1 MRWSRW
7 AVWLAVALWVAAG
20 WPVEADS
27 PRQDSAATTL
37 TGELTIL
44 QPASDILLRVTAN
57 TPVSVG
63 LSSETFDATLTLYD
77 AIGQIVAENDDHDP
91 LFGLPART
99 DAALVYT
106 PPGGDLLLVRAASLG
121 WLGSGPYTLTVQG
134 ATVLSQNPFS
144 IVETAPGPTIEGELI
159 HFPGREP
166 RVAYAFQARSDGNL
180 TITLTSADFDVV
192 LAIYDSSGA
201 FIVGNDDHNPAYDL
215 PNQTDAA
222 IQFGVPEDGEYV
234 ALVRSYDPDSV
245 GRYSLRI
252 DGAVFPA
259 AVGAVTPAPGTG
271 GSSPATLPGAV
282 ACAPLL
288 GGVVASSS
296 SFSTEYRADNLIDS
310 SLNTG
315 WSSRGDD
322 AAPYIIFE
330 VSSAQPV
337 AIGSVVFDGFSASP
351 GFESDSIQAFSVG
364 VAEVL
369 VPPDQFTT
377 VLEATAPQD
386 NRLEVF
392 PIEAVEGRYVLLSLQ
407 SNYGGRYFQATEF
420 NVCAASDDGMGDLQ
434 GAEPP
439 FVVAGVLPVDAA
451 YLEYRV
457 YALEDADVTFTL
469 TSREFDP
476 VIEVYAA
483 DGRLL
488 GDNDDHP
495 PAIAL
500 PGFSDAGLRLT
511 FAVAETLLVRVRSF
525 ALGGAFVLTIDGTG
539 IQLEPPEA
547 PPLPACRDVSSAA
560 MGGTIARFSSEFTG
574 RWLADYLIDGHNETG
589 WASAPG
595 TVAAR
600 REYVVIDL
608 AGGAQTIQGFRINPS
623 ATGGDSSANN
633 TSRFAVLVSNTDLR
647 LESFQEVFSTL
658 LTERTAYT
666 LAFDLD
672 QPVEARYVMLETRD
686 SFGGR
691 WHEVAEFTVCAVPR

>member
-1 MRWSRW
+1 M
-7 AVWLAVALWVAAG
+7 WLAAALWVAAG
-20 WPVEADS
+20 GPVEADS

-57 TPVSVG
+57 TPVSIG

-77 AIGQIVAENDDHDP
+77 AIVRSWPRTTITTPVR
-91 LFGLPART
+91 PARA
-99 DAALVYT
+99 DGRGPGLHPAGRRPAAGT
-106 PPGGDLLLVRAASLG
+106 GGQPGLAGQRPLYADCAGRDRAQPEPVQHRGD
-121 WLGSGPYTLTVQG
+121 GPRP
-134 ATVLSQNPFS
+134 A
-144 IVETAPGPTIEGELI
+144 IEGELN
-159 HFPGREP
+159 HFPAASRAWRMPSRRAPTATCDHPDQRRFRRRAGDLRFL
-166 RVAYAFQARSDGNL
+166 RAV
-180 TITLTSADFDVV
+180 
-192 LAIYDSSGA
+192 
-201 FIVGNDDHNPAYDL
+201 IVGNDDHNPAYDL
-215 PNQTDAA
+215 PSQTDAA

-234 ALVRSYDPDSV
+234 ALVRSYDPESV

-252 DGAVFPA
+252 DGAVFPTA
-259 AVGAVTPAPGTG
+259 AGAVTPAPGTG
-271 GSSPATLPGAV
+271 GSFPAALPGAV

-296 SFSTEYRADNLIDS
+296 SFSPVYRADHRIDS

-322 AAPYIIFE
+322 AAPSIIFE

-364 VAEVL
+364 VAEAL

-377 VLEATAPQD
+377 VLEATAPQA

-407 SNYGGRYFQATEF
+407 SNYGGRYFQAPEF
-420 NVCAASDDGMGDLQ
+420 NVCAASEDGTGDLQ

-500 PGFSDAGLRLT
+500 PGLSDAGLRLT

-539 IQLEPPEA
+539 IQLERRKRRRCR
-547 PPLPACRDVSSAA
+547 PAGTCPSAA
-560 MGGTIARFSSEFTG
+560 MGGMIARFSSEFTG

-595 TVAAR
+595 R
-600 REYVVIDL
+600 SPR
-608 AGGAQTIQGFRINPS
+608 GAN
-623 ATGGDSSANN
+623 
-633 TSRFAVLVSNTDLR
+633 
-647 LESFQEVFSTL
+647 
-658 LTERTAYT
+658 
-666 LAFDLD
+666 
-672 QPVEARYVMLETRD
+672 M
-686 SFGGR
+686 
-691 WHEVAEFTVCAVPR
+691 W

>member
-1 MRWSRW
+1 M
-7 AVWLAVALWVAAG
+7 WLAAALLVMAG
-20 WPVEADS
+20 LPVEADS
-27 PRQDSAATTL
+27 LRQQDPTVTTL
-37 TGELTIL
+37 TGELTVL
-44 QPASDILLRVTAN
+44 EPASDILLRVTPN
-57 TPVSVG
+57 TPVSIG

-106 PPGGDLLLVRAASLG
+106 PRGGDLLLVRAASLG

-144 IVETAPGPTIEGELI
+144 IVETAPGPVIEGELV

-201 FIVGNDDHNPAYDL
+201 FLIGNDDHNPVYEL

-222 IQFGVPEDGEYV
+222 LQFGVPEDGEYV
-234 ALVRSYDPDSV
+234 ALVRSYDPESE
-245 GRYSLRI
+245 GHYTLNI
-252 DGAVFPA
+252 EGAVFQTSA
-259 AVGAVTPAPGTG
+259 GGAVTPAPGGGTG
-271 GSSPATLPGAV
+271 LSAVLPGAV

-310 SLNTG
+310 SLETG

-322 AAPYIIFE
+322 LAPYIIFE

-337 AIGSVVFDGFSASP
+337 SIGSVVFDGFSASP

-364 VAEVL
+364 AAEAL

-377 VLEATAPQD
+377 VLEATAPQV
-386 NRLEVF
+386 NRLEVYA
-392 PIEAVEGRYVLLSLQ
+392 IEPVEARYILLSLHG
-407 SNYGGRYFQATEF
+407 NYGGRYFQATEF
-420 NVCAASDDGMGDLQ
+420 NVCAAVEDGTGDLQ
-434 GAEPP
+434 GAAPP
-439 FVVAGVLPVDAA
+439 FVVTGLLPADVA

-457 YALEDADVTFTL
+457 YALEGADVTFTL
-469 TSREFDP
+469 TSQVFDP

-483 DGRLL
+483 DGRRL

-495 PAIAL
+495 PEIAL
-500 PGFSDAGLRLT
+500 PALSDAGLRLT

-560 MGGTIARFSSEFTG
+560 MGGSIVRFSSEFTG
-574 RWLADYLIDGHNETG
+574 RWLAEYLIDGHNETG

-608 AGGAQTIQGFRINPS
+608 AGGEHTIQGFRINPS
-623 ATGGDSSANN
+623 ATGGDSSAHN

-647 LESFQEVFSTL
+647 LESFQEVFATL
-658 LTERTAYT
+658 LTDRYTYT

-691 WHEVAEFTVCAVPR
+691 WHEVAEFTVCAVAPR